1 MTLRVSTGLVN
12 GLLASNSLKSLVEG
26 ASGFLIDVY
35 SGSRP
40 ASPDLGATGTKLFTL
55 SVGGVSNSGMHLAA
69 TAADGAITEL
79 NSETWQGYGM
89 ANGTAGYYR
98 LRLVADDGQTDSST
112 AIRIDGTVATSGA
125 DMNLTSTV
133 VAVGA
138 PFIVSSASFSLPN
151 I

>member
-12 GLLASNSLKSLVEG
+12 GLLSTGSFKSLIEG
-26 ASGFLIDVY
+26 GSGFLIDIY

-40 ASPDLGATGTKLFTL
+40 NTPDLAATGTKLLTL
-55 SVGGVSNSGMHLAA
+55 SISGGGSGMHLAA
-69 TAADGAITEL
+69 AAASGAIDKL
-79 NSETWQGYGM
+79 SSETWQGTGI

-98 LRLVADDGQTDSST
+98 LRLTADSGTSDSTS
-112 AIRIDGTVATSGA
+112 AVRIDGTVATSGA

-138 PFIVSSASFSLPN
+138 PFIVSSVSFSLPN
-151 I
+151 L